1 MKNLL
6 IKNNLAS
13 RVVTFSVLFSIAFS
27 MLPLSAN
34 AQTTEPPPSRQL
46 VMKEKTLGEL
56 PRFALVIGN
65 AKYENI
71 SQLKNANADAVDMAA
86 ALRSLGFDVLEGV
99 DQNKKQMEKL
109 IQEFGDKLY
118 RNKGIGVF
126 FYAGHGVQS
135 NNNNF
140 LIPINADIPNEN
152 DIEYEAVNLG
162 RLLKRFDTAKNELNI
177 IILDACRNNPFAKEW
192 SSYRDVNADEGLA
205 KLSAPKGTVL
215 FYSTEPGKV
224 ASDGAGRNGL
234 FTEVLLENIKKPGVE
249 FDALSKAVTRGVAA
263 KSKQTQI
270 PYKEGTSFSD
280 FYFAGETATNPVL
293 PSPVVKTNEAEP
305 EIVAKDATA
314 REREAWELVVNSAD
328 VGDFRSFLTEFPNGI
343 YAGKAKIRMEQMF
356 WNSIKTT
363 KDKLLVQAF
372 LKEFSDGANAST
384 ARIKLRQLEAKE
396 NVAAVK
402 TETAKTETAKV
413 EAVETEPEES
423 APPAKK
429 VIVPKAETPKATA
442 ARTAKAK
449 TKITSASK
457 LEDRKNSFG
466 MEFVNLPAGSFMMGS
481 SEANVGESFA
491 QGRKDYGEV
500 ERAWFDNE
508 KPQHKVTFADGFW
521 IGKTEVTQA
530 QWAAVMNDNP
540 SNNKG
545 CDDCPVERVSWES
558 AKKFVEKLNA
568 QNDGFEY
575 RLPTEAE
582 WEYAARGGKT
592 GILAG
597 KPDEMAWYNV
607 NSENKTHPVGTQQPN
622 GFGLYD
628 MHGNVAEWCEDI
640 YTENY
645 AETPSDG
652 TANTTVGD
660 PEVRVLR
667 GGTYNDFPTFLRLAR
682 RDKLRRSK
690 IYSIVNGLRVVAIEK
705 QP

>member
-13 RVVTFSVLFSIAFS
+13 RVITFSVLFSIALS
-27 MLPLSAN
+27 LLPLSAN
-34 AQTTEPPPSRQL
+34 AQSAEPPPSRQL

-71 SQLKNANADAVDMAA
+71 SQLKNSNADAVDMAA
-86 ALRSLGFDVLEGV
+86 ALRLLGFDVLEGV
-99 DQNKKQMEKL
+99 DQNRKQMEKL

-205 KLSAPKGTVL
+205 KLSAPPPKGTVL

-234 FTEVLLENIKKPGVE
+234 FTEILLENIKKPNLE

-280 FYFAGETATNPVL
+280 FYFAGETPTSPVL
-293 PSPVVKTNEAEP
+293 PSPVVKTNESEP
-305 EIVAKDATA
+305 EIAEKDTLTV
-314 REREAWELVVNSAD
+314 ERESWSEVRNSKNAQ
-328 VGDFRSFLTEFPNGI
+328 VLRGFLDEFPNSV
-343 YAGKAKIRMEQMF
+343 YAANAKKLLEQIV
-356 WNSIKTT
+356 WDSIKTVT
-363 KDKLLVQAF
+363 DKASF
-372 LKEFSDGANAST
+372 ENYLKEFPKGANAPT
-384 ARIKLRQLEAKE
+384 ARTKLRKLEAG
-396 NVAAVK
+396 
-402 TETAKTETAKV
+402 ETVEPAKTESKNVEPTKTEAAEESASAVVKKTVNPKV
-413 EAVETEPEES
+413 EA
-423 APPAKK
+423 
-429 VIVPKAETPKATA
+429 PKTAT
-442 ARTAKAK
+442 RG
-449 TKITSASK
+449 SK
-457 LEDRKNSFG
+457 LKNNPAAVSKFPVRNLPSG
-466 MEFVNLPAGSFMMGS
+466 MDFVYLPAGSFMMGS
-481 SEANVGESFA
+481 SEANVSESFA
-491 QGRKDYGEV
+491 LGRKDYGEV

-530 QWAAVMNDNP
+530 QWTAVMNENP
-540 SNNKG
+540 SHNKG
-545 CDDCPVERVSWES
+545 CDDCPVERVSWED

-568 QNDGFEY
+568 KKDGFEY
-575 RLPTEAE
+575 RLPTESE
-582 WEYAARGGKT
+582 WEYAARGGTTK
-592 GILAG
+592 ILAG
-597 KPDEMAWYNV
+597 KMDEMAWYNV
-607 NSENKTHPVGTQQPN
+607 NSENQTHPVGTQQPN
-622 GFGLYD
+622 AFGLYD

-640 YTENY
+640 YTATY
-645 AETPSDG
+645 DGAPTDG
-652 TANTTVGD
+652 TADTTAGEAD
-660 PEVRVLR
+660 LRVLR
-667 GGTYNDFPTFLRLAR
+667 GGTYNDFPTYLRLAR
-682 RDKLRRSK
+682 RDKLRVK
-690 IYSIVNGLRVVAIEK
+690 IRAIVNGLRVVAIEK